1 MTTTVLTKEQSKTL
15 TLLKGFAILLVVMIH
30 CDVRKQMG
38 ADLYSGLDFYMQGLT
53 REIVFNAVPLF
64 FFISGFL
71 FFLKEDTYLNKWRKR
86 FKSLVIPYIVWCFV
100 GFLIPFVFQE
110 VLGLAHLFKGGAGHL
125 KPIADFE
132 GWDYIR
138 MFWDIRD
145 GSPILSTLWFLRNL
159 IVLVLL
165 APVFS
170 ILAKYLKWGLP
181 VLLTLNYLFF
191 HVGFLCLS
199 ASNFFFFGMG
209 CYLALSPMGGVNILD
224 QMKLKILVPV
234 WIITFV
240 ATMFTYRYDF
250 YHTFAHD
257 IFMIVDCLLMYRLM
271 RASVDKWDMNWL
283 VKISVASFFIY
294 LFHEPWLGYIH
305 GVFFKFV
312 HPTGFVC
319 YLLPWFFCALAVGYS
334 YIAYLVLKKIAP
346 TLLSFITGS
355 R

>member
-1 MTTTVLTKEQSKTL
+1 MKTTVFSKEQSKTL

-30 CDVRKQMG
+30 CDIRGSMNVSPMSLL
-38 ADLYSGLDFYMQGLT
+38 DLYSQGLN

-71 FFLKEDTYLNKWRKR
+71 FFLKEDTYLNKWKKR

-138 MFWDIRD
+138 MFWNIRD
-145 GSPILSTLWFLRNL
+145 GCPILSTLWFLRNL

-165 APVFS
+165 APIFS
-170 ILAKYLKWGLP
+170 ILIKYLKWGGS

-191 HVGFLCLS
+191 HVGFLCLN

-209 CYLALSPMGGVNILD
+209 CYLALSTLGGGECFGSDEVEDTCSGMDNNLCSN
-224 QMKLKILVPV
+224 
-234 WIITFV
+234 
-240 ATMFTYRYDF
+240 Y
-250 YHTFAHD
+250 
-257 IFMIVDCLLMYRLM
+257 
-271 RASVDKWDMNWL
+271 
-283 VKISVASFFIY
+283 
-294 LFHEPWLGYIH
+294 GYI
-305 GVFFKFV
+305 
-312 HPTGFVC
+312 PIR
-319 YLLPWFFCALAVGYS
+319 LLP
-334 YIAYLVLKKIAP
+334 YIR
-346 TLLSFITGS
+346 T
-355 R
+355 